1 MNLVKNYQRPQNRF
15 NGRSL
20 FRQTSAS
27 KLYPWLLNIANSMLI
42 CRNFVSIWEET
53 EEMVYEN

>member
-27 KLYPWLLNIANSMLI
+27 KFSHLLPNIANYMLI